1 MKLKI
6 KILHYF
12 SLTDGQYNMT
22 ITAKEA
28 LTKTDYE
35 LPRGGIEEVYLH
47 FPAEFT
53 RPPPNETV
61 QPADGFNRTI
71 YVYFDL

>member
-1 MKLKI
+1 
-6 KILHYF
+6 
-12 SLTDGQYNMT
+12 MT

-35 LPRGGIEEVYLH
+35 LPRGGIDKVYLH

-61 QPADGFNRTI
+61 QLADGFIGTI